1 MAPRLIRSEN
11 DTHTNWKQRHRKFCL
26 FECLNTQ
33 PYTGSDSMYSHNKNS
48 QPSLYRINDALI
60 NATNLV
66 DFFFTIIYYL
76 IVHKGISYKGNY
88 ASILINY
95 MREISIQ

>member
-1 MAPRLIRSEN
+1 
-11 DTHTNWKQRHRKFCL
+11 
-26 FECLNTQ
+26 
-33 PYTGSDSMYSHNKNS
+33 MYSHNKNS

-88 ASILINY
+88 ASVLINY
-95 MREISIQ
+95 MRERFQYNEAWIRDSYTGGPGGQVGLIPLLVNTWWVHGLF